1 MLTKEEYLSL
11 PGPARYVLFLTLLKR
26 DGLTKKEVRLFA
38 GGQKAGIRTDQDARA
53 ALECLKACELLRE
66 DGRSKRHCLL
76 QMFACAAAQE
86 MMHQADAGAW
96 WPVAADWEQTLD
108 TNGRGYRSIGDR
120 EHARKLCLEAEL
132 VRMAV
137 CGETEPPT
145 TAQLAQTKLGAS
157 ESLEVGRAAALLAFS
172 RIETVSPAF
181 AGAETPYAEAFLA
194 AFLNLAFMYG
204 ENVLPLLQ
212 ALARRFAEAGA
223 KAPSVLGENF
233 LALAVWC
240 AHADWL
246 DLPAL
251 ASFGSLRTACK
262 ALLAGRAAEA
272 DKILRHVFEGS
283 VSARDLDNLPVRF
296 LMLAACCAA
305 KPEKLPKSRPV
316 QILRGNCAIHNNYRY
331 QSLAWDYVDVSY
343 NMSLN
348 LADSWKEVARAERC
362 IVPEE
367 DEHLGELRAS
377 TLLPAWSWHGYPGA
391 RTAFKKRAHRL
402 LAPFVKMAQNGYLNL
417 AGLGLSLL
425 MGCYQDDE
433 VAAVLAEMEARGTW
447 LLERIQP
454 PPEWETALGLL
465 RTALNQVEK
474 SAAKHTRKDERRLR
488 WGVTFENPDEKGNLK
503 VAAIHP
509 YLRKDGCKPGGTNE
523 IALAFDDCTREK
535 WRAFFTE
542 ADNRLLV
549 QLRANTSSYYYD
561 STRIDESI
569 VEALCD
575 LPNLELRR
583 QTWYGGRSNGADE
596 GTPISFERGT
606 CQLTSKMLEGGGLD
620 FALPPWVLGVSRP
633 YVVRRKKEGENV
645 YQFIPISSHL
655 SKVVEVFERA
665 GDQGRLVFP
674 PESLSSASDVFES
687 LTSLVPL
694 AQPSA
699 EDVAALPRVS
709 ARSDVTVRLDYD
721 GGTRLVVH
729 GVVTPVADNAGM
741 VFEPGS
747 GLAEKVVAGVAGN
760 YLLVRDLA
768 AEKAAFAR
776 VVEALAACEDWFD
789 GRSTWTIEDVPS
801 AIEALASLK
810 ALEPAVPL
818 EWVDQ
823 RRLEVA
829 YAPKSGVA
837 LESTRTAEQWFSVKG
852 TFTLDTGRVL
862 GVLELLAALPG
873 RAGRYVKLSDG
884 AFVALT
890 RSMVREMEAL
900 AAAGRRKGGA
910 LEIPRAAL
918 PMLDKAF
925 DADDAEGVALP
936 AALAKSADEIRAVLA
951 RRPSVPKALQAE
963 LRSYQED
970 GYRWLSRLAA
980 CGFGACLADDMGLG
994 KTLQIIALL
1003 LERSQ
1008 KGASLVVAPASVCG
1022 NWRREIQRFAPTLN
1036 PLLAM
1041 ECADAGA
1048 SASAGDVV
1056 ITSYG
1061 YLLFHEDAL
1070 VGRAWNG
1077 LVLDEAQAIKND
1089 ASKRAHVVKRFN
1101 ALFRVAA
1108 TGTPVENRLGEL
1120 WSLFD
1125 FLNPGLLGPAA
1136 SFAQRFIV
1144 EGKAKP
1150 ELKKLVKPLIL
1161 RRLKGDVLE
1170 DLPEKT
1176 EISLSVN
1183 LGAAERSAYEGCR
1196 LHALAAL
1203 EEKDEGDRISILAEL
1218 TRLRRFCCH
1227 PSLVLGASSDVP
1239 SAKMEVLV
1247 DLLGEL
1253 HDGHHRALVFSQFTD
1268 YLALVRQVVQAHG
1281 WTCKYLDGSTPT
1293 LERERLVNDFQ
1304 AGEGDFFLISLKAGG
1319 TGLNLTAANYVI
1331 LLDPW
1336 WNPAVENQAA
1346 DRAHRIG
1353 QTQPVTIYR
1362 LVAADTV
1369 EERVIELHKEKNA
1382 MAADLL
1388 EGTSNTSFTS
1398 KDLLKLFH

>member
-1 MLTKEEYLSL
+1 MVTKEKYLSL
-11 PGPARYVLFLTLLKR
+11 PGPARYVLFLIAFER
-26 DGLTKKEVRLFA
+26 EGVTKKEVCRFA
-38 GGQKAGIRTDQDARA
+38 GGQKAGIRTEQDAQA
-53 ALECLKACELLRE
+53 ALACLKGQELLHV
-66 DGRSKRHCLL
+66 DGRSRRYGLA
-76 QMFACAAAQE
+76 QQFAHEAAQE
-86 MMHQADAGAW
+86 MMRQADERAW
-96 WPVAADWEQTLD
+96 WPAASDWEQTLGGV
-108 TNGRGYRSIGDR
+108 GRGYRTIGDR
-120 EHARKLCLEAEL
+120 EQARRICAMAEL

-137 CGETEPPT
+137 CGETEPPSDSW
-145 TAQLAQTKLGAS
+145 LMRTKPEAS
-157 ESLEVGRAAALLAFS
+157 DALEIGRAAALLAFS
-172 RIETVSPAF
+172 RFEAISSAF
-181 AGAETPYAEAFLA
+181 ARAETPFAEMFLA
-194 AFLNLAFMYG
+194 AFLNLAFMHG
-204 ENVLPLLQ
+204 EDVLPLLEV
-212 ALARRFAEAGA
+212 LAGRFAEAGTKPA
-223 KAPSVLGENF
+223 SALGENF
-233 LALAVWC
+233 LAHAVWC

-246 DLPAL
+246 DLPGL
-251 ASFGSLRTACK
+251 ASFASLRTACK
-262 ALLAGRAAEA
+262 TLLSGQATEA
-272 DKILRHVFEGS
+272 DKLLRRMFDEFAP
-283 VSARDLDNLPVRF
+283 ARTLDGLPVRF
-296 LMLAACCAA
+296 LMLLACCSA

-316 QILRGNCAIHNNYRY
+316 QILRGNNLVQNSYRCRTW
-331 QSLAWDYVDVSY
+331 AFAYVDWVCGV
-343 NMSLN
+343 NVDLGETWKSLSSG
-348 LADSWKEVARAERC
+348 ARC
-362 IVPEE
+362 IVPKE
-367 DEHLGELRAS
+367 DEPPRELRAGL
-377 TLLPAWSWHGYPGA
+377 LLPAWSWQRYAGA
-391 RTAFKKRAHRL
+391 RTALKNRAHRL
-402 LAPFVKMAQNGYLNL
+402 VAPFVTMAQNGYLNL

-425 MGCYQDDE
+425 TGCYADDE
-433 VAAVLAEMEARGTW
+433 VAEVLAEMEARGTW
-447 LLERIQP
+447 LQKRVPP

-465 RTALNQVEK
+465 RTALDKAGQ
-474 SAAKHTRKDERRLR
+474 SAAKHTKKDGRRLR
-488 WGVTFENPDEKGNLK
+488 WGVTFERPDEKGNLAV
-503 VAAIHP
+503 VAIRP

-523 IALAFDDCTREK
+523 IALPLDDCTQEK

-549 QLRANTSSYYYD
+549 QLRANTSGYYYD
-561 STRIDESI
+561 STWINEA
-569 VEALCD
+569 VLEALCD

-583 QTWYGGRSNGADE
+583 QSWYGGRSAGPEE
-596 GTPISFERGT
+596 GSPISFERGT
-606 CQLTSKMLEGGGLD
+606 CQLASKMLEGGGLD
-620 FALPPWVLGVSRP
+620 FALPPWVLGVSRK
-633 YVVRRKKEGENV
+633 YVVRRKKKDGNV
-645 YQFIPISSHL
+645 YLFIPISSDL
-655 SKVVEVFERA
+655 AKVVEVFERA

-674 PESLSSASDVFES
+674 PESLSSASDVFER
-687 LTSLVPL
+687 LTSLIPL

-699 EDVAALPRVS
+699 EDVAALPRVP

-721 GGTRLVVH
+721 GGTRLVVQ

-747 GLAEKVVAGVAGN
+747 GLPEKVVAGVAGS

-776 VVEALAACEDWFD
+776 VAEALAACEDWFD
-789 GRSTWTIEDVPS
+789 GRSTWTIEDLPS

-810 ALEPAVPL
+810 ALDPAVPF
-818 EWVDQ
+818 EWIDQ

-837 LESTRTAEQWFSVKG
+837 LESARTAEQWFSVKG

-900 AAAGRRKGGA
+900 AAVGRRKGGA
-910 LEIPRAAL
+910 LEVPRAAL

-936 AALAKSADEIRAVLA
+936 AALAKSADEIRALLA
-951 RRPSVPKALQAE
+951 RRPSIPKLLQAD

-970 GYRWLSRLAA
+970 GYRWLSRLAS

-1003 LERSQ
+1003 LERAQ
-1008 KGASLVVAPASVCG
+1008 DGASLVVAPASVCG

-1036 PLLAM
+1036 PLLAF
-1041 ECADAGA
+1041 ECADAGT
-1048 SASAGDVV
+1048 SAGPGDVV

-1061 YLLFHEDAL
+1061 YLLFHEDTFVA
-1070 VGRAWNG
+1070 RAWNG
-1077 LVLDEAQAIKND
+1077 VVLDEAQAIKND
-1089 ASKRAHVVKRFN
+1089 ASKRAHAVKRFD
-1101 ALFRVAA
+1101 ARFRVAA

-1203 EEKDEGDRISILAEL
+1203 EGKDEGDRISILAEL

-1227 PSLVLGASSDVP
+1227 PSLVLGASDVP

-1268 YLALVRQVVQAHG
+1268 YLALVRQIVQAHG

-1388 EGTSNTSFTS
+1388 EGTSSTSFTS
-1398 KDLLKLFH
+1398 KDLLKLFQ